1 MNFFFFFFTDKINS
15 HVNPIS
21 GNGEIISLS
30 ENQKLGKNREIDQR
44 EREREM
50 MSVSRGN
57 KIPLPKKIHGRND
70 LVCGLGSSD

>member
-1 MNFFFFFFTDKINS
+1 MLIDEIFFFFTDNINS

-21 GNGEIISLS
+21 GKGAIISLS

-44 EREREM
+44 EREM

-57 KIPLPKKIHGRND
+57 KIPLSKKFMEEMT
-70 LVCGLGSSD
+70 

>member
-1 MNFFFFFFTDKINS
+1 MLIDEIFFFFTDNINS

-21 GNGEIISLS
+21 GKGAIISLR

-44 EREREM
+44 EREM

-57 KIPLPKKIHGRND
+57 KIPLSKKFMEEMT
-70 LVCGLGSSD
+70 